1 MLYAIHA
8 FMKTELGTTST
19 MVTFTSLGKPV
30 LFAFNFKLD
39 CHQQFVLGK
48 LPVVWELPAS
58 RRHQQLLKLYE
69 KFFKE
74 RKAGAIQWALSVWR
88 KRLSRIH
95 CHSRYG
101 VSLYTYLMKQIRE
114 NWGPISFFLKEIW
127 YPVNQNW
134 EESKEDT
141 PPNESTRIVKA
152 QFYRYFRKY
161 VNNFLIISILSMYNS
176 TDLN

>member
-1 MLYAIHA
+1 
-8 FMKTELGTTST
+8 

-30 LFAFNFKLD
+30 LFVFNFKLD

-74 RKAGAIQWALSVWR
+74 RKAGAIQWALYVWR

-101 VSLYTYLMKQIRE
+101 VSSYTYLMKQICEKLRAH
-114 NWGPISFFLKEIW
+114 FLLSERNLVSCEPELGRIKRRH
-127 YPVNQNW
+127 
-134 EESKEDT
+134 
-141 PPNESTRIVKA
+141 PPNESTRIVRA